1 MPNNENLENTPLQE
15 GGNTGEQQGNEPPVK
30 SEVGI
35 YQLLNGMWNKIDDN
49 VSAASREA
57 QAQYTTFK
65 ENNMDPVVEGWAI
78 DHLQTSDLLKELTMM
93 FGSDFYSTNHQNF
106 VATGEGTERTY
117 SYNGLTFDDRINSIQ
132 TQLNNSFTNEISTIS
147 PGQGD
152 KGITS
157 KAVATKFNDLY
168 NVYTKASVTCT
179 GSGGSATDAHILKIG
194 NVLVI
199 FNTLIFKTSST
210 KSEVTATFSYSDI
223 LNNFNLL
230 GTNGYF
236 DFSNSATN
244 CSWIRDMAN
253 KTVMCQKNSTKTKKI
268 ASGKLVWVQFHVL
281 SI

>member
-1 MPNNENLENTPLQE
+1 MSN
-15 GGNTGEQQGNEPPVK
+15 K
-30 SEVGI
+30 VGI

-49 VSAASREA
+49 VSAASQEA

-65 ENNMDPVVEGWAI
+65 ENNMDPVIEGWAT

-93 FGSDFYSTNHQNF
+93 FGSDFYSANHQNF
-106 VATGEGTERTY
+106 VTTGEGTKRTY
-117 SYNGLTFDDRINSIQ
+117 SYDGLTFDDRINSIQ

-168 NVYTKASVTCT
+168 NVYTKARVTCT
-179 GSGGSATDAHILKIG
+179 GSGGSATVAHILKIG

-199 FNTLIFKTSST
+199 FNTLNFRTSST
-210 KSEVTATFSYSDI
+210 KSAVTAKFNYSNI

-236 DFSNSATN
+236 DFSSSATN
-244 CSWIRDMAN
+244 CSWTRDMAN
-253 KTVMCQKNSTKTKKI
+253 KIVTCKKNSTKTKKI

-281 SI
+281 NI